1 MSAQPLAWRLKGSCL
16 DLIPGA
22 TSGYQCPLPHRRS
35 QSQPVC
41 WREASP
47 EPARA
52 LHPTYL
58 SGGDSCASIFI
69 RNSQE
74 TWMKGNYL
82 SSINPD

>member
-1 MSAQPLAWRLKGSCL
+1 MSAQPLAWHLKGSCS

-22 TSGYQCPLPHRRS
+22 RRAASGYQCPLPCRQS

-52 LHPTYL
+52 LYPTYL
-58 SGGDSCASIFI
+58 SGGTAVH
-69 RNSQE
+69 Q
-74 TWMKGNYL
+74 YL
-82 SSINPD
+82 FESPRKPG